1 MNKEEFLSGLRRKLS
16 GLPQKDIE
24 ERIAFYS
31 EMIDDRMEDGLS
43 EEEAVAEIGTVDSI
57 VEQIM
62 SEIPLSKLVREKVK
76 SKKSL
81 KVWEII
87 LLVLGSPVWLPIL
100 VSVLAIVLSLYVII
114 WAAAVCIYAAC
125 FSMAAGAVGGIAG
138 LFISLFKGAPAVAL
152 FSLGAAAVC
161 AGLAIL
167 LFYVSVWATKLILK
181 MTKRIILGIKT
192 SFVGMEE

>member
-1 MNKEEFLSGLRRKLS
+1 MNKEEFLSELRRKIS
-16 GLPQKDIE
+16 GLPHEDIE

-31 EMIDDRMEDGLS
+31 EMIDDRIEDGLP
-43 EEEAVAEIGTVDSI
+43 EEEAVAGIGNVDGI

-76 SKKSL
+76 SKRSL
-81 KVWEII
+81 KAWEII
-87 LLVLGSPVWLPIL
+87 LLVLGSPIWLPIL
-100 VSVLAIVLSLYVII
+100 ISVLAIFLSVYVII
-114 WAAAVCIYAAC
+114 WAVAVCIYAAC
-125 FSMAAGAVGGIAG
+125 FSMAAGAVGGISG

-161 AGLAIL
+161 AGLSIL
-167 LFYVSVWATKLILK
+167 LLYVSVWVTKLILK

-192 SFVGMEE
+192 SFVGKEE

>member
-1 MNKEEFLSGLRRKLS
+1 MNKEEFLSELRRKIS
-16 GLPQKDIE
+16 GLPHEDIE

-31 EMIDDRMEDGLS
+31 EMIDDRMEDGLP
-43 EEEAVAEIGTVDSI
+43 EEEAVAGIGTVDSI

-76 SKKSL
+76 SKRSL
-81 KVWEII
+81 KAWEII

-100 VSVLAIVLSLYVII
+100 ISVLAIVLSLYVII
-114 WAAAVCIYAAC
+114 WAVAVCIYAAC

-167 LFYVSVWATKLILK
+167 LLYVSVWITKLILK

-192 SFVGMEE
+192 SFVGKEE

>member
-1 MNKEEFLSGLRRKLS
+1 MNKEEFLSELRRKIS
-16 GLPQKDIE
+16 GLPHEDIE

-31 EMIDDRMEDGLS
+31 EMIDDRMEDGLP
-43 EEEAVAEIGTVDSI
+43 EEEAVAGIGTVDGI

-76 SKKSL
+76 SKRSL
-81 KVWEII
+81 KAWEII

-100 VSVLAIVLSLYVII
+100 ISVLAIVLSLYVII
-114 WAAAVCIYAAC
+114 WAVAVCIYAAC

-138 LFISLFKGAPAVAL
+138 LFISLFKGDPAVAL

-167 LFYVSVWATKLILK
+167 LLYVSVWITKLILK

-192 SFVGMEE
+192 SFVGKEE

>member
-1 MNKEEFLSGLRRKLS
+1 M
-16 GLPQKDIE
+16 P
-24 ERIAFYS
+24 
-31 EMIDDRMEDGLS
+31 
-43 EEEAVAEIGTVDSI
+43 EEEAVAGIGNVDGI

-76 SKKSL
+76 SKRSL
-81 KVWEII
+81 KAWEII

-100 VSVLAIVLSLYVII
+100 ISVLAIFLSVYVII
-114 WAAAVCIYAAC
+114 WAVAVCIYAAC

-161 AGLAIL
+161 AGLSIL
-167 LFYVSVWATKLILK
+167 LLYVSVWVTKLILK
-181 MTKRIILGIKT
+181 MTKRIVLGIKT
-192 SFVGMEE
+192 SFVGKEE

>member
-1 MNKEEFLSGLRRKLS
+1 MNKEEFLNELRRKLS
-16 GLPQKDIE
+16 GLPQEDIE

-31 EMIDDRMEDGLS
+31 EMIDDRMEDGLT
-43 EEEAVAEIGTVDSI
+43 EEEAVAGVGTVDSI

-62 SEIPLSKLVREKVK
+62 SEIPLSKLVREKVR
-76 SKKSL
+76 SKRSL
-81 KVWEII
+81 RVWEII

-100 VSVLAIVLSLYVII
+100 VSVLAIVLSVYVII
-114 WAAAVCIYAAC
+114 WAVAVCIYAAC
-125 FSMAAGAVGGIAG
+125 FSMAAGAVGAIAG

-152 FSLGAAAVC
+152 FSLGVAAVC

-167 LFYVSVWATKLILK
+167 LLYVSVWVTKLILK

-192 SFVGMEE
+192 SFVGKEE